1 MTARSRSTPVQLAV
15 LLSAVA
21 AGCSG
26 SKGAT
31 YQGYSEGEFVY
42 LASSQAGRLE
52 RLAVTR
58 GQQVE
63 PGTPLFALEA
73 TEEKAAQHQ
82 AQQQLAAAEAQLA
95 DLETGK
101 RAPEVA
107 VVKAQLAQAQAA
119 AQKSAL
125 QRERDEAQYR
135 AGGISR
141 EQLEATL
148 AQARSDAAHVSEL
161 ESQLEVARLPGRAG
175 QLETQARQVQAAR
188 AVLDQADWKV
198 GEKSIAAPRAGLVY
212 DTLYREGEWVG
223 AGSPVVEMLPPQ
235 NIKVRFFVP
244 EKALGSLSLGAKVSL
259 HCDGC
264 AADVPAAVTYIS
276 SQAEYTPPVIY
287 SNETRGKLVYMI
299 EAHPAPQD
307 AGKLHPGQPLEV
319 RVP

>member
-1 MTARSRSTPVQLAV
+1 MTARSRPTPVRLAV
-15 LLSAVA
+15 LLAAVA

-26 SKGAT
+26 SNGAT
-31 YQGYSEGEFVY
+31 YQGYVEGEFVY

-63 PGTPLFALEA
+63 PGAPLFSLEA
-73 TEEKAAQHQ
+73 VEEKAAQHQ

-141 EQLEATL
+141 EQLEATQ

-175 QLETQARQVQAAR
+175 QLKAQARQVQAAR

-198 GEKSIAAPRAGLVY
+198 GEKSIAAPSAGLIY

-223 AGSPVVEMLPPQ
+223 AGSPVVQMLPPQ

-244 EKALGSLSLGAKVSL
+244 EKALGSLSLGHPVSL

-264 AADVPAAVTYIS
+264 AADVPAAITYIS
-276 SQAEYTPPVIY
+276 SQSEYTPPVIY
-287 SNETRGKLVYMI
+287 SNETRGKLVYLI
-299 EAHPAPQD
+299 EAHPAPGD
-307 AGKLHPGQPLEV
+307 APKLHPGQPLEV